1 MGISSETSEI
11 SGGRTGLEEELT
23 LRRREGPLFAKAS
36 FDRKSQFGGCSYQ
49 TDSKSNRIVDPS
61 SLYPPQEIF
70 SNVLTKPPGGE
81 PRGFS
86 SNTCSSCSFCMKNS
100 CTCKSSDCATC
111 VNAENLPKRGWSARG
126 PPEEIYNYFQGHAL
140 YLYTNYM
147 YICRTLSYFPVEVFS
162 ENKSKLT
169 CRKTSVHIIH
179 M

>member
-1 MGISSETSEI
+1 MT
-11 SGGRTGLEEELT
+11 GGSRHDLDEQQLT
-23 LRRREGPLFAKAS
+23 LRRSEGPVFRAQPSGFQKDTNSSHRAPY
-36 FDRKSQFGGCSYQ
+36 RSQQPF
-49 TDSKSNRIVDPS
+49 N
-61 SLYPPQEIF
+61 
-70 SNVLTKPPGGE
+70 NVLTKPPGCE

-111 VNAENLPKRGWSARG
+111 VNAESLPKRGWSARG

-140 YLYTNYM
+140 YLYTNYR

>member
-1 MGISSETSEI
+1 MT
-11 SGGRTGLEEELT
+11 GGSRHDLAEQQLT
-23 LRRREGPLFAKAS
+23 LRRREGPVFRGQPSGFQKDTNSSHRAPY
-36 FDRKSQFGGCSYQ
+36 RSQQPF
-49 TDSKSNRIVDPS
+49 N
-61 SLYPPQEIF
+61 
-70 SNVLTKPPGGE
+70 NVLTKPPGCE

-100 CTCKSSDCATC
+100 YTCKSSDCATC

-140 YLYTNYM
+140 YLYTNYR
-147 YICRTLSYFPVEVFS
+147 YICRTLSYFPVEVSS
-162 ENKSKLT
+162 ENKSKLK